1 LPASPGESPG
11 TAAPA
16 AGGIDAGNDV
26 RWHFGAFTLWE
37 NQRRLERSGQPVHLG
52 PRTFDLLLQLLRHA
66 GKPIGR
72 EQLLSTVWQ
81 GVVVEET
88 SVRVHMSLLRKALG
102 APGDGDGCTEWI
114 TTIPRRGYLF
124 AGTVHREQAS
134 PAAIE
139 RAASGPALAHLPV
152 RLDPLLGRE
161 HDVSTVLS
169 ALDVQRLVTIVGPGG
184 IGKTS
189 IAIRT
194 AERLQS
200 RQAVRIAFADL
211 APLISSRHVHG
222 TVIRALG
229 AAADLPDPVQVIART
244 LAGQD
249 VLLLIDNCEHV
260 IGALPDLLIHLLG
273 ALPRL
278 RVLATSR
285 EPLQLTGEY
294 VLRLP
299 ALAVP
304 ASEALTLSQALAW
317 PAVALLVERARAAGA
332 RAFDDADAPL
342 LARIARRLDG
352 MPLAIELI
360 AARLGVQ
367 PIGSL
372 AQQLENHLP
381 LHAVGPRSAQARH
394 RTLAA
399 ALDWSVTL
407 LDPDELQVF
416 RRLSVFRGRFDV
428 DSALAVIAGDM
439 DRGRALDTLV
449 SIVNKS
455 LVLFDRG
462 EASAPY
468 RLLDTTRSY
477 ATGLLS
483 KSDERPLL
491 LQRHAM
497 LMLESMKAAVAALS
511 TLGSDDWVERHGRHL
526 DDIRFVLE
534 AGTTGQV
541 ELHLAAA
548 LAALSRPLW
557 FHMSQVAEYRD
568 RVTAILALV
577 DQQDQPDTEDQTQLL
592 IALAVTLL
600 HADGLNAELGDICE
614 RGLVGARLLG
624 SHVLELQ
631 ARWGRCTHDM
641 FRGEYA
647 AAWQQAQT
655 LHSTVQAWADP
666 AALNLALRVNAM
678 ANHFCGR
685 FEESRQ
691 HSEAS
696 LLPIGDRGLTRAR
709 MVGVDPAV
717 AALAMLARTQWIQG
731 ATMQALDTA
740 RKAVTRAEAAGN
752 APSLCSALYGACPVA
767 LWAGELEL
775 ASDWVGVMHDQA
787 QHHGLV
793 GWLRYAEWFIQG
805 LELHTAAD
813 PAAHV
818 REVLSQFACYDAP
831 RREMLLSFCPD
842 WIDDEMISR
851 IASGEGL
858 WVAAEA
864 WRAMGRRNEN
874 LGKPDVAEG
883 FYLQAINTAQQQGA
897 VAWER
902 RAAVSL
908 AGLRANQ
915 GRGHEAIPL
924 LDMALAG
931 GAEGH
936 RDHAVVLARQL
947 RQQLGRPGRP
957 LAVGRSKA
965 STRSRGKPH

>member
-541 ELHLAAA
+541 ELHLAAT

-655 LHSTVQAWADP
+655 LQSTVQAWADP

-696 LLPIGDRGLTRAR
+696 LLPIGGRGLTRAR

-775 ASDWVGVMHDQA
+775 ASDWIGVMHDQA

>member
-1 LPASPGESPG
+1 MPASPGESPG

-541 ELHLAAA
+541 ELHLAAT

-655 LHSTVQAWADP
+655 LQSTVQAWADP

-775 ASDWVGVMHDQA
+775 ASDWIGVMHDQA

-818 REVLSQFACYDAP
+818 REVLSQLACYDAP

-842 WIDDEMISR
+842 WIDDEMISH